1 MNFVCVDGGGTKLN
15 AIWFD
20 ENMRELGTARAKG
33 INSTISP
40 KAECQKQMR
49 ECFLNLFGDK
59 MPKVLD
65 KLYVTFGNGKE
76 YAECLPEGLELREIV
91 NFGRIKGCSFGRTRH
106 GKRYCHCFRYRF
118 GRALC
123 E

>member
-49 ECFLNLFGDK
+49 CKRIHTAADTTNQRLFFHADK
-59 MPKVLD
+59 NTP
-65 KLYVTFGNGKE
+65 FGISV
-76 YAECLPEGLELREIV
+76 PR
-91 NFGRIKGCSFGRTRH
+91 
-106 GKRYCHCFRYRF
+106 
-118 GRALC
+118 
-123 E
+123 